1 MIGAVGGADRRY
13 RGVSLPADSCC
24 LRRHSLLMPSDWFG
38 LGWEKV
44 VKTKVQTFCQLGH
57 DSDEPVRPS
66 LSLPNGLA

>member
-1 MIGAVGGADRRY
+1 
-13 RGVSLPADSCC
+13 
-24 LRRHSLLMPSDWFG
+24 MPSDWFG

-44 VKTKVQTFCQLGH
+44 VKTKVQTFYQLGH